1 MVEHGAARIF
11 ENNNIRPGFWGRY
24 YFRVINGKPDIKS
37 VGTQATSGRASGGDP
52 QISRHPCNRPDP
64 IHPFDLRELAKGQ
77 NGDVRTATVKALASF
92 AQTEDLSLL
101 CELAL
106 APGDNVA
113 AETVRGLASSVSQKN
128 SKRF

>member
-1 MVEHGAARIF
+1 LGHRRPAVERR
-11 ENNNIRPGFWGRY
+11 E
-24 YFRVINGKPDIKS
+24 
-37 VGTQATSGRASGGDP
+37 GDP
-52 QISRHPCNRPDP
+52 QISRHPCNRPGP

-77 NGDVRTATVKALASF
+77 NWDVRTATVKALASF
-92 AQTEDLSLL
+92 AQTEDLPLL

-113 AETVRGLASSVSQKN
+113 AEAVRGLASSVSQKN